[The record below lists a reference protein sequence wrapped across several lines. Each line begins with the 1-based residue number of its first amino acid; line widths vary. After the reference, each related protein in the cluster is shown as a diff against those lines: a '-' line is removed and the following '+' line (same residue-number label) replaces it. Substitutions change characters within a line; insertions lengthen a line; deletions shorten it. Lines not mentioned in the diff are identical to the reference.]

1 MSVFKTCPHNNQEC
15 IHGIYAPEPGYEC
28 CKKCSIFKNDLSNYD
43 KQNEIRIQKKKMT
56 TNESIDK
63 SFEPFQ
69 LHIKELKEENTKLKE
84 RNAELA
90 GQKASLERWFGEAKA
105 IIRKYYNYNHICGYS
120 YEAIDK
126 QAEQFLKEVYL

>member
-43 KQNEIRIQKKKMT
+43 KQND
-56 TNESIDK
+56 NEFIDK
-63 SFEPFQ
+63 SFEPLQ
-69 LHIKELKEENTKLKE
+69 LRIKELKEENTKLKE

-90 GQKASLERWFGEAKA
+90 GQKASLERWFSEAKA
-105 IIRKYYNYNHICGYS
+105 IIGKYYNCNPSCDYSS
-120 YEAIDK
+120 YEDAYK
-126 QAEQFLKEVYL
+126 HAEQFLKEVYL